1 MTDRAVMRR
10 RDFWTSIFLIVV
22 SAFFLYQTSL
32 IPFFKADAAGVQGA
46 WFNSAALVPFGIFSA
61 LFLLA
66 LVLLAVAVKDGG
78 MAGALSARA
87 MGFTKAEAE
96 RLFCVTLILCAY
108 IFALV
113 PRTDFI
119 ACSALLIT
127 ALIWGFHSGN
137 RFAMRLSTLA
147 VVLPSAYA
155 LIVRFPRDQWTK
167 PHDDDIVVIVAFL
180 ILTGLMFVLSRR
192 LGVMDRVVRITP
204 VIAVLTPL
212 LLVIAMAFGFRQNVP
227 NRQGLIFSKIEY
239 HYYVTLR
246 PFWSGG

>member
-1 MTDRAVMRR
+1 MRR

-22 SAFFLYQTSL
+22 SAFFLYRTSL

-61 LFLLA
+61 LLLLA
-66 LVLLAVAVKDGG
+66 FVLLAIAVKDGG
-78 MAGALSARA
+78 MVGALSARA
-87 MGFTKAEAE
+87 MGFTRSEAE
-96 RLFCVTLILCAY
+96 RLACVALILCAY

-137 RFAMRLSTLA
+137 RTAMRLSALMIL
-147 VVLPSAYA
+147 LPSAYA
-155 LIVRFPRDQWTK
+155 LIVHFPRDQWTK
-167 PHDDDIVVIVAFL
+167 PHDDDIIVLIAFL
-180 ILTGLMFVLSRR
+180 VLTALMFLLSRR
-192 LGVMDRVVRITP
+192 LGIMGRVVRITP

-239 HYYVTLR
+239 HYYVTLK
-246 PFWSGG
+246 PFWSGN